1 VENLLR
7 DLGFGVRLLRR
18 RPAFT
23 AFAVLLL
30 ALGIGL
36 STVMFNVVNAVLLAP
51 TAVHEPER
59 LAELYTSQLT
69 EVPFLTISYPDFLDL
84 RSSTDAFSGM
94 AGHAMVRGLFRSADS
109 RAEIV
114 LGEVVNESYFDVL
127 GIRPVLGRVFSP
139 EENLTELT
147 HPVVVLS
154 HGFWQRRLG
163 GDPEVLGRS
172 IELSGV
178 VYTVVGVA
186 GPHFAGTIP
195 GLSPEFWAPLMMV
208 EKLSFSGIQSQ
219 AANPPPGSTR
229 NEQRGTRWLFVTAR
243 LAPGRS
249 LEEARAQVETVGG
262 RLAAQHPDENKN
274 LKATVLAARSVR
286 FHPMV
291 DGMLAPAAGVLMGA
305 VGLVLLVACAN
316 VASMLLARAAGR
328 RREIAVRLAIGAD
341 RGRLVRQLLAESLC
355 LAALGGAAG
364 LLLAFWGSRLLSAVE
379 LPLPV
384 PLAFSFGLDGRVL
397 TFATLASL
405 LTATFFGL
413 VPALQASR
421 PDLVPALRGESGAVS
436 AAHRSWGPL
445 GLRFPLRHV
454 LVTGQLALS
463 LVLLVAGALLVRAL
477 AVADRIPPGFEPERL
492 AVLSFN
498 LAMNGYSQ
506 DQATAF
512 QRRLVERVR
521 GVPGVERVSLVSRP
535 PLGSDQNMEGILLP
549 GQHGPDDEPALVD
562 ATSVEPDYF
571 AALGVP
577 ILEGRSFA
585 DSDTQETPG
594 VVVVNETMARR
605 FWPGR
610 SPLGERVYTLGFDKP
625 AHEVVGVVRDYKVRQ
640 LGEAPRPYL
649 HFAWRQQQSRYTTV
663 VARTSGPAAAAVASL
678 RQAVLG
684 LEPTV
689 VFSEEGTASDLVHLT
704 LGPTRMAALL
714 LGAFGALALLLAAV
728 GLYGVVAYTVEQRT
742 REMGL
747 RMALGARMGDVLRL
761 VLGQGMRLAV
771 VGIVVGGLA
780 AAALAR
786 VLSALL
792 YGVSALDPLA
802 YGGAVVLLLAV
813 AFAANWVPARR
824 AARINPMVALRG
836 E

>member
-1 VENLLR
+1 
-7 DLGFGVRLLRR
+7 
-18 RPAFT
+18 
-23 AFAVLLL
+23 
-30 ALGIGL
+30 
-36 STVMFNVVNAVLLAP
+36 VVNAVLLAP

-59 LAELYTSQLT
+59 LAEIYTSPLA
-69 EVPFLTISYPDFLDL
+69 EMPFLTTSYPDFLDL

-94 AGHAMVRGLFRSADS
+94 AGHAMVRGLFRNGDS
-109 RAEIV
+109 RSEIV
-114 LGEVVNESYFDVL
+114 LGEVVSEGYFDVL
-127 GIRPVLGRVFSP
+127 GIRPVLGRAFAP
-139 EENLTELT
+139 EENATELT

-163 GDPEVLGRS
+163 RDPGVLGRTV
-172 IELSGV
+172 ELSGV
-178 VYTVVGVA
+178 AYTVVGVA
-186 GPHFAGTIP
+186 PQEFAGTIP
-195 GLSPEFWAPLMMV
+195 GLSPEFWAPLMMI

-219 AANPPPGSTR
+219 ASSPPPGTTR
-229 NEQRGTRWLFVTAR
+229 NQQRATRWLFVTAR

-249 LEEARAQVETVGG
+249 LEEARAQVETVGA
-262 RLAAQHPDENKN
+262 RLADQHPDVNKG
-274 LKATVLAARSVR
+274 LKATALSARSVR

-291 DGMLAPAAGVLMGA
+291 DGMLAPAASVLMGA

-316 VASMLLARAAGR
+316 VASMLLARAAAR

-397 TFATLASL
+397 LFATLASL
-405 LTATFFGL
+405 LTAVVFGL

-436 AAHRSWGPL
+436 PAHRPWGRL

-463 LVLLVAGALLVRAL
+463 LVLLVAGALLLRAL
-477 AVADRIPPGFEPERL
+477 AVADRIPPGFEPDRL

-506 DQATAF
+506 EQATAF
-512 QRRLVERVR
+512 QRRLVERLQ
-521 GVPGVERVSLVSRP
+521 GAAGVERVALVSRP
-535 PLGSDQNMEGILLP
+535 PLGSDQNMEAIRLP
-549 GQHGPDDEPALVD
+549 GQYGPDDEPALVD
-562 ATSVEPDYF
+562 ATYVEPDYF

-577 ILEGRSFA
+577 ILEGRAFA
-585 DSDTQETPG
+585 DSDTEAAPG
-594 VVVVNETMARR
+594 VVVVNEAMARR

-610 SPLGERVYTLGFDKP
+610 SALGERLYTEGFDKP

-640 LGEAPRPYL
+640 LGEAPRPYI
-649 HFAWRQQQSRYTTV
+649 HFAWRQQQSRHTTV
-663 VARTSGPAAAAVASL
+663 VVRTSGQAAAAVGGL

-684 LEPTV
+684 LEPAV
-689 VFSEEGTASDLVHLT
+689 VFSEEGTAADLLRLT

-761 VLGQGMRLAV
+761 VIGHGMRLAV
-771 VGIVVGGLA
+771 VGIVIGSLA

-786 VLSALL
+786 VLSSLL

-802 YGGAVVLLLAV
+802 YAGAAVVLLAV
-813 AFAANWVPARR
+813 ALAANWVPARR
-824 AARINPMVALRG
+824 AARVNPMVALRS